1 MCNAKLF
8 YYSNFKI
15 ISMSSY
21 RIQQN
26 VNTAKLRFKAILYV
40 KGEDNYLLYNMNVYS
55 LNTAWGFKDKD
66 LDMLVPFVI
75 ESYSSSL
82 YLSISKVHILKKY
95 VFSFY
100 SLEHCS
106 QNKQERK
113 VLIS

>member
-1 MCNAKLF
+1 M
-8 YYSNFKI
+8 
-15 ISMSSY
+15 
-21 RIQQN
+21 
-26 VNTAKLRFKAILYV
+26 
-40 KGEDNYLLYNMNVYS
+40 YNRKVYS

-66 LDMLVPFVI
+66 LNMLVPFVI

-82 YLSISKVHILKKY
+82 YLSILKVHILKKY

-100 SLEHCS
+100 SLEHSS

>member
-1 MCNAKLF
+1 
-8 YYSNFKI
+8 
-15 ISMSSY
+15 
-21 RIQQN
+21 
-26 VNTAKLRFKAILYV
+26 
-40 KGEDNYLLYNMNVYS
+40 MNVYS